1 MNDYVAVG
9 DSPPLVKQGTCKQCK
24 VPLFGYSFQ
33 RRYLCGDCSKKM
45 DNKGLQARK
54 INDYVVKAPNLSAE
68 RKSLILQNQIDRL
81 KRENNL
87 LKEHIKRLKNA
98 NKT

>member
-9 DSPPLVKQGTCKQCK
+9 DSPPLVKQGTCKQCN
-24 VPLFGYSFQ
+24 VALFGYSFE
-33 RRYLCGDCSKKM
+33 RRYVCGDCSKKM